1 MNDEISPWPGR
12 IAAAGMLSALLA
24 IAFGLVPGPA
34 HRFGLLATE
43 SAVGL
48 TLFAAIP
55 GLLALVA
62 GAVVLIMFRHEAVG
76 KQRLLAIFAVTI
88 GLIVC
93 GVFAAWVNKAS
104 SLPPIHDIS
113 TDTVDPP
120 AFDAL
125 LSYRQDATNPPDY
138 PGENTANA
146 QYDAY
151 PDVATLY
158 TSVSCEGVLAAA
170 ITVAEQSGWE
180 IVASS
185 EGDGAECGLEA
196 ISRTGW
202 FGFYDDIVVRGRDNG
217 YETAVDTR
225 AKARTGGSDLG
236 RNAATIV
243 EFNRRLQI
251 ELGE

>member
-1 MNDEISPWPGR
+1 MNDVISPWPGR
-12 IAAAGMLSALLA
+12 IAVAGVVSAALA
-24 IAFGLVPGPA
+24 IGCGLVPGPA
-34 HRFGLLATE
+34 HRAGLLATE
-43 SAVGL
+43 SAIGL

-62 GAVVLIMFRHEAVG
+62 GALALTMFRAEIMGRRRIQAV
-76 KQRLLAIFAVTI
+76 LALAV

-93 GVFAAWVNKAS
+93 GVFVAWVNKAS
-104 SLPPIHDIS
+104 SLPPIHDLS
-113 TDTVDPP
+113 TDTEDPP

-125 LSYRQDATNPPDY
+125 LGYRKDAVNPPEY
-138 PGENTANA
+138 AGETTAEL
-146 QYDAY
+146 QHRAY

-170 ITVAEQSGWE
+170 EAVAQQMGWETVAST
-180 IVASS
+180 
-185 EGDGAECGLEA
+185 EGNGAECRLEA
-196 ISRTGW
+196 IARSGW
-202 FGFYDDIVVRGRDNG
+202 FGFYDDIIVRGRDNG

-225 AKARTGGSDLG
+225 AKARIGVSDLG

-243 EFNRRLQI
+243 EFNRRLQA